1 MQKLK
6 TYAKQTLFGLLSLVF
21 FANVTFA
28 HSIDFHTCQGELQ
41 SIAFFGEK
49 ATCSKMM
56 EMEAATMPSCCDR
69 KKEIIGVAF
78 KQKSCCDSVQLLQDQ
93 LLNHPDVDNVKFLS
107 IQTDI
112 INDSF
117 VINIPTT
124 NQYVELPQEEIPDPP
139 EIASQHTQEK
149 LQVFII

>member
-6 TYAKQTLFGLLSLVF
+6 TYAKQTLLGLLSLVF

-56 EMEAATMPSCCDR
+56 EMEASALPTCCHQ
-69 KKEIIGVAF
+69 KKEIRGVAF
-78 KQKSCCDSVQLLQDQ
+78 KQKPCCDSVQLLQDQ
-93 LLNHPDVDNVKFLS
+93 LLNHPDVDNDKFLS
-107 IQTDI
+107 LQKDI
-112 INDSF
+112 IKESF
-117 VINIPTT
+117 VINIPTR

-139 EIASQHTQEK
+139 EITNQHTQET